1 MGHQELQELV
11 EAENAKMLLPRMEDL
26 LRNVR
31 RRLQQIWP
39 RKNLRRMNL
48 RMERKPRRKLM
59 ATMLQISEGNVHGY
73 AREAY

>member
-26 LRNVR
+26 LRSVQ

-39 RKNLRRMNL
+39 RKNPRRTNL

-59 ATMLQISEGNVHGY
+59 ATKLQISEGNVHGY